1 MKQNF
6 SIKFIKVLLIII
18 IFCCTVFIWRYS
30 FMGLFAPK
38 ELSVDISSIPGFL
51 FVISIYLIITWN
63 LLKIV
68 YSIESTPFTLKNVK
82 SFKAIGYLM
91 VLLSFIDAIAN
102 FKKPSTSNF
111 ILLRMQ
117 IHNQPICIN
126 GSCLFYLILGLLS
139 LVLAEVFKKAIE
151 IKDEND
157 LTI

>member
-1 MKQNF
+1 
-6 SIKFIKVLLIII
+6 
-18 IFCCTVFIWRYS
+18 
-30 FMGLFAPK
+30 MGLFAPK